1 MRQRATFGRVL
12 GYHKQMRSAV
22 LILVLFALPFRLWAG
37 ALMLVAHEHSATMVY
52 AHVSLVHAG
61 AHLGQPLPSASYTNL
76 NGPAEYAQAPSSS
89 PACSEHLPLTGDL
102 SLPSSLGLSDPV
114 CTVCDLCHSPVHIL
128 ATSNFL
134 LPLPPAVWV
143 APLVISRT
151 GVDLA
156 GLQKPPQG

>member
-1 MRQRATFGRVL
+1 MRYTETFGREL

-37 ALMLVAHEHSATMVY
+37 ALMLVAHEHSAAMDH
-52 AHVSLVHAG
+52 AHASLVHAG
-61 AHLGQPLPSASYTNL
+61 AHLGQPLPAESYTNL
-76 NGPAEYAQAPSSS
+76 NGPAEHAQAPSSS
-89 PACSEHLPLTGDL
+89 TACSEHLPLTSEASSPAG
-102 SLPSSLGLSDPV
+102 LPSGDSV